1 MLEYFEEGILT
12 TLIGMG
18 VVFSVLIVLS
28 LMIKW
33 LNSGVNA
40 AMGRKPKNEE
50 INISQSEQ
58 APAKPEMKKNQSISP
73 AVVAAITATICALT
87 GKTAEE
93 FKFTEIRRVSHESDL
108 CMVQL
113 RAPRILCQP
122 DNDLSKGEID
132 NEEI

>member
-12 TLIGMG
+12 TLIGVG

-93 FKFTEIRRVSHESDL
+93 FKFTEIRRVSHNRPIWSIAGTQDIMSTRQRFIE
-108 CMVQL
+108 
-113 RAPRILCQP
+113 RGNR
-122 DNDLSKGEID
+122 
-132 NEEI
+132 

>member
-93 FKFTEIRRVSHESDL
+93 FKFTEIRRVSHIRHTWSVAGTQDIMSTRQRFIE
-108 CMVQL
+108 
-113 RAPRILCQP
+113 RGNR
-122 DNDLSKGEID
+122 
-132 NEEI
+132 